1 MTGLIAFRYPSR
13 LAMELRH
20 LMYFVATV
28 EWKSLGEKRR
38 AESMSRNLQS
48 VRRYRILRLNLE

>member
-1 MTGLIAFRYPSR
+1 
-13 LAMELRH
+13 MELRH
-20 LMYFVATV
+20 LRYFVATV

-48 VRRYRILRLNLE
+48 VRRYRILRLSRAENGRGHYASKER

>member
-1 MTGLIAFRYPSR
+1 
-13 LAMELRH
+13 MELRH